1 MQAYDAKEIDEIIR
15 NNMSRHDIL
24 DMMLNII
31 SPMRDSDPRRGF
43 EYLGFGSMRSYV
55 TDRDKGLGMY
65 PDSFVKIA
73 LAFQHPKRSQDKPA
87 KLFDYLIKEEKWR
100 ELEQF
105 LPVELVAKLGLK
117 VAEHGSNQ
125 HSEGVD
131 IINSKAKGGT
141 SADYIT
147 RRLAKDGEK
156 DQRIADIHKRLVDQ
170 LIKPHAAAIEA
181 GYKPRTI
188 QVAKSP
194 EKVANKIKEEFTAE
208 EIALI
213 KSML

>member
-117 VAEHGSNQ
+117 VAENGRPKKGENLDNIKVS
-125 HSEGVD
+125 
-131 IINSKAKGGT
+131 KGGT

-194 EKVANKIKEEFTAE
+194 EKVASKIKEEFTAE